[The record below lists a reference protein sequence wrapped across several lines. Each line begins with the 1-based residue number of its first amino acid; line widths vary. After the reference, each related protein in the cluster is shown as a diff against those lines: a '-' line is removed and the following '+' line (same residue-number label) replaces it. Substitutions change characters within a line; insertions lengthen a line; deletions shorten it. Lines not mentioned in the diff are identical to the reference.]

1 MFYVVDAT
9 SGNRFGPYDRS
20 ALQQFLNEGRIQPL
34 TLLIDAATG
43 EQSPAR
49 DVLGLGAP
57 PGTPRALDPMTDQII
72 QLSISHE
79 HVKKSYQMLFYG
91 LLCCPIFPNLYGIY
105 RGLAAVSM
113 GNSRGLLPMIL
124 NAGLLLFLCTGGPR
138 LLASIAQILSGRSGL
153 D

>member
-20 ALQQFLNEGRIQPL
+20 ALRQFLNEGRIQPL
-34 TLLIDAATG
+34 TLLVDATTG
-43 EQSPAR
+43 EQSPVR

-57 PGTPRALDPMTDQII
+57 PTASRALDPMTDQLI
-72 QLSISHE
+72 QFSVSHE
-79 HVKKSYQMLFYG
+79 HVKKSYQMIFFG
-91 LLCCPIFPNLYGIY
+91 LLCCPILPNLYGIY

-113 GNSRGLLPMIL
+113 GNSRGLLPTIL
-124 NAGLLLFLCTGGPR
+124 NAGLLLFLCTSGPR
-138 LLASIAQILSGRSGL
+138 LLASLGQILTAGSGI